1 MVLNAELFRMISR
14 LLIFQLLFHLLRVI
28 FLLSSVTGFPVDSL
42 DSVWGAFP
50 PSAEQCWLHYFW
62 LYGGNRHFV
71 LAVFDNASH
80 LQPFRYLDR
89 LAHIELFRSSVMLL
103 FFLFWHAEWF
113 RMISTLLIFQ
123 LCFHLLR
130 VIIWPLS
137 VTVWWGRSFQIA
149 AFHLV
154 VICGPATIACLV
166 YRCYLMANEIKV
178 LVVITIRCLIAQP
191 QVLRQ
196 LI

>member
-1 MVLNAELFRMISR
+1 
-14 LLIFQLLFHLLRVI
+14 
-28 FLLSSVTGFPVDSL
+28 
-42 DSVWGAFP
+42 
-50 PSAEQCWLHYFW
+50 
-62 LYGGNRHFV
+62 
-71 LAVFDNASH
+71 
-80 LQPFRYLDR
+80 
-89 LAHIELFRSSVMLL
+89 
-103 FFLFWHAEWF
+103 
-113 RMISTLLIFQ
+113 MISTLLIFQ

-196 LI
+196 LISTTVAITDFKTTWLSFLFSLCVFLFDASPNDQPYHFHYLTCQFFYVTLHWPCFGSIDAARLLMTWIVMALRTIELWGTCFTSLYTSSR